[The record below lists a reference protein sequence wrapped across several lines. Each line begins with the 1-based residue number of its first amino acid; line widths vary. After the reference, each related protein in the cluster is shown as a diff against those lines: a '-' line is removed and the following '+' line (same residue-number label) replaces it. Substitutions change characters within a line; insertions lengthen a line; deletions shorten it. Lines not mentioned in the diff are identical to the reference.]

1 MYLEV
6 DAEFSS
12 VGMCAKHDG
21 CDHTLWCLHR
31 PEQAQLFGA
40 HQLKDRTGD
49 AVGRSIGRRSP
60 LKCAVIFEHQLDRG
74 LTDWSAPYS
83 FVGFS
88 VLIVSRK
95 K

>member
-1 MYLEV
+1 MHVVLLHVVTFLRLEV

-40 HQLKDRTGD
+40 L
-49 AVGRSIGRRSP
+49 
-60 LKCAVIFEHQLDRG
+60 
-74 LTDWSAPYS
+74 LTN
-83 FVGFS
+83 
-88 VLIVSRK
+88 
-95 K
+95 

>member
-1 MYLEV
+1 MVRPGEFTGRSSARARSHRRMHVVLLHVVTFLRLEV

-40 HQLKDRTGD
+40 L
-49 AVGRSIGRRSP
+49 
-60 LKCAVIFEHQLDRG
+60 
-74 LTDWSAPYS
+74 LTN
-83 FVGFS
+83 
-88 VLIVSRK
+88 
-95 K
+95 